1 MIRITHIKLINGH
14 IGQWIEYKAEIAAS
28 ELEPLR
34 KQLQNEY
41 NAIIDFR
48 YESINN

>member
-14 IGQWIEYKAEIAAS
+14 VGQWIEYKAEIVAT

>member
-14 IGQWIEYKAEIAAS
+14 ISQWIEYKLEIGKG
-28 ELEPLR
+28 ELER
-34 KQLQNEY
+34 VRQILQKEY

-48 YESINN
+48 YESN